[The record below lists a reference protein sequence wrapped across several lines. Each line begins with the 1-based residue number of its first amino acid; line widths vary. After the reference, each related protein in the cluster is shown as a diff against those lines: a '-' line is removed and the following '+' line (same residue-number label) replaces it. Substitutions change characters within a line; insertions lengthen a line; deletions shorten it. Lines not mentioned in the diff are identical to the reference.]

1 MDIKKYISHGVPV
14 SWVHVQT
21 EQDSAKLGR
30 PCGQY
35 ITLDTGPMEKLP
47 SYDNVCAC
55 LAEHLRPLLT
65 PHFGKTL
72 CVCGLGNR
80 DMPPDALGPE
90 VARRFQPK
98 MFEAFV
104 SRPSFEKVAM
114 ICPGVSGQTNLSSE
128 EMITSIASAIDA
140 ACVLVVDASSCRD
153 IERLCSSISLT
164 NNGMCTYWSM
174 ADIRQS
180 TIGVPVIT
188 IGVPT
193 TIRASALSG
202 AESTDQEPLL
212 TTLHIS
218 DVIQAASFIVACA
231 ITQVAF
237 PELDYE
243 SCKQYI
249 GFFLNNI
256 I

>member
-1 MDIKKYISHGVPV
+1 MDRL
-14 SWVHVQT
+14 
-21 EQDSAKLGR
+21 E
-30 PCGQY
+30 
-35 ITLDTGPMEKLP
+35 
-47 SYDNVCAC
+47 SYNNVCAC
-55 LAEHLRPLLT
+55 LAEHLRLLLA

-90 VARRFQPK
+90 VARRFRPQ

-104 SRPSFEKVAM
+104 TQPSFEKVAM
-114 ICPGVSGQTNLSSE
+114 ICPGVNGLTNLSSDR
-128 EMITSIASAIDA
+128 IIASIASAINA
-140 ACVLVVDASSCRD
+140 ACVLAVDASSCRD
-153 IERLCSSISLT
+153 IERLCASISLT
-164 NNGMCTYWSM
+164 DNGLCTFCNT
-174 ADIRQS
+174 ANLRQS
-180 TIGVPVIT
+180 TVGVPVIT

-193 TIRASALSG
+193 AIRASALSG

-218 DVIQAASFIVACA
+218 NVIQAASFIVACA
-231 ITQVAF
+231 IAQVAF
-237 PELDYE
+237 PELNYE

-249 GFFLNNI
+249 GLFLNNI